1 MTTIPVTAEADDA
14 DDLRILYRDEHY
26 VAVHKPAGLLFHR
39 SPLDSLESRFLVQR
53 LRDQIGQRVFP
64 VHRLDK
70 PTQGVV
76 IFALD
81 SDAASRLQTT
91 FQESD
96 VVKQYLAVV
105 RGHLREE
112 IAIDYPLRPP
122 RDVRSRRGDYPLRE
136 ALTHIRPRRTIEL
149 PYAVRPYASA
159 RYCLVECLPRSGR
172 RHQIRLHLKHLRH
185 PIIGDAN
192 YGDGPHNRLFR
203 DQLGIPGLLLAA
215 TELSFS
221 HPYSGETLSIRAP
234 IESPLREALQLPGWS
249 DAEE

>member
-14 DDLRILYRDEHY
+14 DDLRILYRDEYY